1 MTPNIVFKKIKV
13 ALTLRDE
20 DVADIFALGGLTAT
34 RSQLE
39 GWRCGETHKNFRT
52 MKSDELETFL
62 DGLIAYMRGRSTTP
76 GAAP

>member
-20 DVADIFALGGLTAT
+20 DVADIFALGGLAAT

-39 GWRCGETHKNFRT
+39 GWRCGETHKNFRA
-52 MKSDELETFL
+52 MKPDEQETFL
-62 DGLIAYMRGRSTTP
+62 DGLIAYMRDRPTKP